1 MEEYISRVDE
11 VPGDHRS
18 FDCVKQPAYIS
29 SNCYLNGAVPF
40 DREEKN
46 LVVVDYDPAVR
57 IIERGDDVFLMCT
70 LPWDF
75 EAMRG
80 EIPTTDTL
88 NRVRIVDAEFENPD
102 GSKLILD
109 RDYFHEQKTETSVTG
124 PIRALKGGENTIRV
138 WGKRV

>member
-40 DREEKN
+40 DREEGN
-46 LVVVDYDPAVR
+46 LIVEDFDPAIR
-57 IIERGDDVFLMCT
+57 IIEEGDEVYLSCA
-70 LPWDF
+70 LPASF
-75 EAMRG
+75 EALNC
-80 EIPTTDTL
+80 EIPTTDML